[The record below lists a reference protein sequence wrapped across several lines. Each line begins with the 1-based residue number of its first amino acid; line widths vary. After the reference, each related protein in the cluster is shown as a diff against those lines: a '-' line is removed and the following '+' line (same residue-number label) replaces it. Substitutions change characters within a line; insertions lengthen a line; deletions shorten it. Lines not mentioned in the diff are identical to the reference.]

1 MNIGQCPIRISQV
14 VVVSNVAASAVAV
27 ARSRVARAARA
38 VAVTRAVDFA
48 LDDDAVAIVAVVSV
62 NEECEDASNE
72 EEDDVHDAKC
82 PRRLEHRALF
92 IDVKSIGVSR
102 DSDEAQVG
110 AVRAIGLPVRAVCV
124 GNASELIDCA
134 DECADEE
141 KVDEGDE
148 VGGMA
153 SARIQE
159 ERSECP
165 YCS

>member
-72 EEDDVHDAKC
+72 EEDDVPDFC
-82 PRRLEHRALF
+82 
-92 IDVKSIGVSR
+92 
-102 DSDEAQVG
+102 
-110 AVRAIGLPVRAVCV
+110 
-124 GNASELIDCA
+124 
-134 DECADEE
+134 
-141 KVDEGDE
+141 
-148 VGGMA
+148 
-153 SARIQE
+153 
-159 ERSECP
+159 
-165 YCS
+165 